1 GAKMPRGDKKKIMNF
16 KIPIPPRPVQ
26 ERIVKILDQFD
37 ALVSDITKGLP
48 KEIDLRQKQY
58 EYHREKLLNF
68 KKKE

>member
-16 KIPIPPRPVQ
+16 KIPIPPQPVQ
-26 ERIVKILDQFD
+26 EHIVKILDQFD
-37 ALVSDITKGLP
+37 VLVSHISKGLP

-58 EYHREKLLNF
+58 EYYREKLLNF